1 MKKMTNE
8 IKIFN
13 NPEFGDVRTMEIDN
27 KPYFNASDVASVLGY
42 SNTRDAISRH
52 CKGVVKHDIGV
63 QTGTKA
69 DGTSAIQMVEMS
81 FIPEGDVYRLIVRSK
96 LPQAE
101 KFESWVFDE
110 VLPSIRKSGLYAPD
124 ELLNNPDLVIQ
135 AMTKLKEERLKTE
148 KLQAEKEM
156 LALEN
161 KAKEQVINELRPKL
175 NYLDVILGSKNLLN
189 ITQIAKDYGMSGV
202 TMNKILEGLNIQ
214 YKQRDQWLLYSK
226 YQSMGYTSSE
236 TVSYYDTRGQLQ
248 TRLATKWTQKGRLFL
263 YEILKKNGTV
273 PTIEK
278 ETVTNGK

>member
-1 MKKMTNE
+1 MKKMNE

-13 NPEFGDVRTMEIDN
+13 NPEFGDVRTLEIDG
-27 KPYFNASDVASVLGY
+27 KPYFAAKDIASSLGY
-42 SNTRDAISRH
+42 VNTSKAIGDH
-52 CKGVVKHDIGV
+52 CKGVTKRYVGV
-63 QTGTKA
+63 ETGIRT
-69 DGTSAIQMVEMS
+69 DGTPTIQDIEMS

-110 VLPSIRKSGLYAPD
+110 VLPTIRKHGLYAPD

-135 AMTKLKEERLKTE
+135 AMTKLKEERFKTE

-202 TMNKILEGLNIQ
+202 AMNKILEGLHIQ

-236 TVSYYDTRGQLQ
+236 TTSYYDTKGQLQ
-248 TRLATKWTQKGRLFL
+248 TRRATKWTQKGRLFL

-278 ETVTNGK
+278 ETATNGK

>member
-1 MKKMTNE
+1 MNE

-63 QTGTKA
+63 QTGTRA
-69 DGTSAIQMVEMS
+69 DGTPAIQMVEMS

-110 VLPSIRKSGLYAPD
+110 VLPSIRKSGLYAPY

-278 ETVTNGK
+278 ETVKNEN

>member
-1 MKKMTNE
+1 MKKMNE

-13 NPEFGDVRTMEIDN
+13 NPEFGDVRTLEIDG
-27 KPYFNASDVASVLGY
+27 KPYFAAKDIASSLGY
-42 SNTRDAISRH
+42 VNTSKAIGDH
-52 CKGVVKHDIGV
+52 CKGVTKRYVGV
-63 QTGTKA
+63 ETGIRT
-69 DGTSAIQMVEMS
+69 DGTPAIQDIEMS

-161 KAKEQVINELRPKL
+161 KAKEQMINELRPKL

-278 ETVTNGK
+278 ETVANGK

>member
-13 NPEFGDVRTMEIDN
+13 NPEFGDVRTMEIDD
-27 KPYFNASDVASVLGY
+27 KPYFCASDVASMLGY
-42 SNTRDAISRH
+42 ARPADAIAQH
-52 CKGVVKHDIGV
+52 CKGSVKHRVLTNGGEQDM
-63 QTGTKA
+63 K
-69 DGTSAIQMVEMS
+69 

-110 VLPSIRKSGLYAPD
+110 VLPTIRKHGLYAPD

-148 KLQAEKEM
+148 KLEAEKEV

-161 KAKEQVINELRPKL
+161 KAKEQMINELRPKL

-202 TMNKILEGLNIQ
+202 AMNKILESLNIQ
-214 YKQRDQWLLYSK
+214 YKQRDQWLLYSR

-236 TVSYYDTRGQLQ
+236 TVSYYDTKGQLQ

-278 ETVTNGK
+278 ETVKNEN

>member
-1 MKKMTNE
+1 MNE
-8 IKIFN
+8 IQIFN
-13 NPEFGDVRTMEIDN
+13 SPEFGDVRTLEIDD
-27 KPYFNASDVASVLGY
+27 KPYFCASDVASMLGY

-52 CKGVVKHDIGV
+52 CKGVVKHDGV
-63 QTGTKA
+63 SKTTNQHGVVTNQT
-69 DGTSAIQMVEMS
+69 VEMS

-202 TMNKILEGLNIQ
+202 AMNKILEGLHIQ

-236 TVSYYDTRGQLQ
+236 TTSYYDTKGQLQ

>member
-1 MKKMTNE
+1 MKKMMNE
-8 IKIFN
+8 IQIFN
-13 NPEFGDVRTMEIDN
+13 NPEFGDVRTMEIDD
-27 KPYFNASDVASVLGY
+27 KPYFCASDVASMLGY
-42 SNTRDAISRH
+42 ARPADAIAQH
-52 CKGVVKHDIGV
+52 CKGSVKHRVLTNGGEQDM
-63 QTGTKA
+63 K
-69 DGTSAIQMVEMS
+69 

-110 VLPSIRKSGLYAPD
+110 VLPTIRKHGLYAPD

-202 TMNKILEGLNIQ
+202 AMNKILEGLHIQ

-226 YQSMGYTSSE
+226 YQSMGYTSPE
-236 TVSYYDTRGQLQ
+236 TTSYYDTKGQLQ

-278 ETVTNGK
+278 ETVKNEN

>member
-1 MKKMTNE
+1 MKKMNE

-69 DGTSAIQMVEMS
+69 DGTPAIQMVEMS

-110 VLPSIRKSGLYAPD
+110 VLPTIRKHGLYAPD

-135 AMTKLKEERLKTE
+135 AMIKLKEERLKTE

-278 ETVTNGK
+278 ETVTNVK

>member
-1 MKKMTNE
+1 MKKTMNE
-8 IKIFN
+8 IQIFN
-13 NPEFGDVRTMEIDN
+13 NPEFGDVRTMEIDD
-27 KPYFNASDVASVLGY
+27 KPYFCASDVASMLGY
-42 SNTRDAISRH
+42 VRPADAIAQH
-52 CKGVVKHDIGV
+52 CKGSVKHRVLTNGGEQDM
-63 QTGTKA
+63 K
-69 DGTSAIQMVEMS
+69 

-202 TMNKILEGLNIQ
+202 AMNKILEGLHIQ

-236 TVSYYDTRGQLQ
+236 TTSYYDTKGQLQ

-278 ETVTNGK
+278 ETVKNEN

>member
-1 MKKMTNE
+1 MKKMNE

-13 NPEFGDVRTMEIDN
+13 NPEFGDVRTLEIDG
-27 KPYFNASDVASVLGY
+27 KPYFAAKDIASSLGY
-42 SNTRDAISRH
+42 VNTSKAIGDH
-52 CKGVVKHDIGV
+52 CKGVTKRYVGV
-63 QTGTKA
+63 ETGIRT
-69 DGTSAIQMVEMS
+69 DGTPAIQDIEMS

-148 KLQAEKEM
+148 KLQAEKEV

-161 KAKEQVINELRPKL
+161 KAKEQMINELRPKL

-278 ETVTNGK
+278 ETVANGK

>member
-1 MKKMTNE
+1 MKKMMNE
-8 IKIFN
+8 IKNFN
-13 NPEFGDVRTMEIDN
+13 NPEFGDVRTMEIDD
-27 KPYFNASDVASVLGY
+27 KPYFCASDVASMLGY

-52 CKGVVKHDIGV
+52 CKGVVKHDGV
-63 QTGTKA
+63 SKTTNQYGVVTNQT
-69 DGTSAIQMVEMS
+69 VEMS

-110 VLPSIRKSGLYAPD
+110 VLPTIRKHGLYAPD

-236 TVSYYDTRGQLQ
+236 TVSYYDTKGQLQ

-278 ETVTNGK
+278 ETTVKNAN

>member
-1 MKKMTNE
+1 MKKMTNG

-13 NPEFGDVRTMEIDN
+13 NPEFGDVRTMEIDG
-27 KPYFNASDVASVLGY
+27 KPYFCASDVASMLGY

-52 CKGVVKHDIGV
+52 CKGVVKHDGV
-63 QTGTKA
+63 SKTTNQYGVVTNQT
-69 DGTSAIQMVEMS
+69 VEMS

-202 TMNKILEGLNIQ
+202 AMNKILESLQIQ
-214 YKQRDQWLLYSK
+214 YKQRDQWLLYSR

>member
-1 MKKMTNE
+1 MKKMNE

-13 NPEFGDVRTMEIDN
+13 NPEFGDVRTLEIDG
-27 KPYFNASDVASVLGY
+27 KPYFAAKDIASSLGY
-42 SNTRDAISRH
+42 VNTSKAIGDH
-52 CKGVVKHDIGV
+52 CKGVTKRYVGV
-63 QTGTKA
+63 ETGIRT
-69 DGTSAIQMVEMS
+69 DGTPAIQDIEMS

-202 TMNKILEGLNIQ
+202 AMNKILEGLHIQ

-236 TVSYYDTRGQLQ
+236 TTSYYDTKGQLQ

-278 ETVTNGK
+278 ETVKNEN

>member
-1 MKKMTNE
+1 MKKMNE

-13 NPEFGDVRTMEIDN
+13 NPEFGDVRTMEIDD

-69 DGTSAIQMVEMS
+69 DGTPAIQMVEMS

-278 ETVTNGK
+278 ETVKNEN

>member
-1 MKKMTNE
+1 MKKMNE

-13 NPEFGDVRTMEIDN
+13 NPEFGDVRTMEIDD
-27 KPYFNASDVASVLGY
+27 KPYFCASDVASMLGY
-42 SNTRDAISRH
+42 VRPADAIAQH
-52 CKGVVKHDIGV
+52 CKGSVKHRVLTNGGEQDM
-63 QTGTKA
+63 K
-69 DGTSAIQMVEMS
+69 

-135 AMTKLKEERLKTE
+135 AMTKLKEERFKTE

-161 KAKEQVINELRPKL
+161 KAKEQMINELRPKL

-202 TMNKILEGLNIQ
+202 AMNKILEGLHIQ
-214 YKQRDQWLLYSK
+214 YKQRDQWLLYSR

-236 TVSYYDTRGQLQ
+236 TTSYYDTKGQLQ

-278 ETVTNGK
+278 ETATNGK

>member
-1 MKKMTNE
+1 
-8 IKIFN
+8 
-13 NPEFGDVRTMEIDN
+13 
-27 KPYFNASDVASVLGY
+27 
-42 SNTRDAISRH
+42 
-52 CKGVVKHDIGV
+52 
-63 QTGTKA
+63 
-69 DGTSAIQMVEMS
+69 MS

-110 VLPSIRKSGLYAPD
+110 VLPTIRKHGLYAPD

-148 KLQAEKEM
+148 KLEAEKEV

-202 TMNKILEGLNIQ
+202 AMNKILEGLHIQ

-236 TVSYYDTRGQLQ
+236 TTSYYDTKEQLQ

-278 ETVTNGK
+278 ETVKNEN

>member
-1 MKKMTNE
+1 MKKMNE

-13 NPEFGDVRTMEIDN
+13 NHEFGDVRTMEIDD
-27 KPYFNASDVASVLGY
+27 KPYFCASDVASMLGY

-52 CKGVVKHDIGV
+52 CKGVVKHDGV
-63 QTGTKA
+63 SKTTNQYGVVTNQT
-69 DGTSAIQMVEMS
+69 VEMS

-110 VLPSIRKSGLYAPD
+110 VLPTIRKHGLYAPD

-148 KLQAEKEM
+148 KLEAEKEV

-202 TMNKILEGLNIQ
+202 AMNKILEGLHIQ
-214 YKQRDQWLLYSK
+214 YKQRDQWLLYSR

-236 TVSYYDTRGQLQ
+236 TTSYYDTKGQLQ

-278 ETVTNGK
+278 ETVKNEN

>member
-13 NPEFGDVRTMEIDN
+13 NPEFGDVRTMEIDD
-27 KPYFNASDVASVLGY
+27 KPYFCASDVASMLGY
-42 SNTRDAISRH
+42 VRPADAIAQH
-52 CKGVVKHDIGV
+52 CKGSVKHRVLTNGGEQDM
-63 QTGTKA
+63 K
-69 DGTSAIQMVEMS
+69 

-110 VLPSIRKSGLYAPD
+110 VLPTIRKHGLYAPD

-148 KLQAEKEM
+148 KLEAEKEV

-161 KAKEQVINELRPKL
+161 KAKEQMINELRPKL

-202 TMNKILEGLNIQ
+202 AMNKILEGLHIQ

-236 TVSYYDTRGQLQ
+236 TTSYYDTKGQLQ

>member
-1 MKKMTNE
+1 MKKMNE

-13 NPEFGDVRTMEIDN
+13 NPEFGDVRTMEIDD
-27 KPYFNASDVASVLGY
+27 KPYFCASDVASMLGY

-52 CKGVVKHDIGV
+52 CKGVVKHDGV
-63 QTGTKA
+63 SKTTNQYGVVTNQT
-69 DGTSAIQMVEMS
+69 VEMS

-110 VLPSIRKSGLYAPD
+110 VLPTIRKHGLYAPD

-148 KLQAEKEM
+148 KLEAEKEV

-202 TMNKILEGLNIQ
+202 AMNKILEGLHIQ
-214 YKQRDQWLLYSK
+214 YKQRDQWLLYSR

-236 TVSYYDTRGQLQ
+236 TTSYYDTKGQLQ

-278 ETVTNGK
+278 ETVKNEN

>member
-1 MKKMTNE
+1 MKKMVNE
-8 IKIFN
+8 IKNFN
-13 NPEFGDVRTMEIDN
+13 NPEFGDVRTMEIDD
-27 KPYFNASDVASVLGY
+27 KPYFCASDVASMLGY

-52 CKGVVKHDIGV
+52 CKGVVKHDGV
-63 QTGTKA
+63 SKTTNQYGVVTNQT
-69 DGTSAIQMVEMS
+69 VEMS

-110 VLPSIRKSGLYAPD
+110 VLPTIRKHGLYAPD

-236 TVSYYDTRGQLQ
+236 TVSYYDTKGQLQ

-278 ETVTNGK
+278 ETTVKNAN

>member
-1 MKKMTNE
+1 MKKMNE

-13 NPEFGDVRTMEIDN
+13 NPEFGDVRTLEIDG
-27 KPYFNASDVASVLGY
+27 KPYFAAKDIASSLGY
-42 SNTRDAISRH
+42 VNTSKAIGDH
-52 CKGVVKHDIGV
+52 CKGVTKRYVGV
-63 QTGTKA
+63 ETGIRT
-69 DGTSAIQMVEMS
+69 DGTPAIQDIEMS

-148 KLQAEKEM
+148 KLEAEKEV

-161 KAKEQVINELRPKL
+161 KAKEQMINELRPKL

-278 ETVTNGK
+278 ETVANGK

>member
-1 MKKMTNE
+1 MKKMMNE

-13 NPEFGDVRTMEIDN
+13 NPEFGDVRTMEIDD
-27 KPYFNASDVASVLGY
+27 KPYFCASDVASMLGY

-52 CKGVVKHDIGV
+52 CKGVVKHDGV
-63 QTGTKA
+63 SKTTNQYGVVTNQT
-69 DGTSAIQMVEMS
+69 VEMS

-110 VLPSIRKSGLYAPD
+110 VLPTIRKHGLYAPD

-135 AMTKLKEERLKTE
+135 AMTKLKEERFKTE
-148 KLQAEKEM
+148 KLEAEKEV

-202 TMNKILEGLNIQ
+202 AMNKILEGLHIQ
-214 YKQRDQWLLYSK
+214 YKQRDQWLLYSR

-236 TVSYYDTRGQLQ
+236 TTSYYDTKGQLQ

-278 ETVTNGK
+278 ETATNGK

>member
-1 MKKMTNE
+1 MEE
-8 IKIFN
+8 IQIFN
-13 NPEFGDVRTMEIDN
+13 NPEFGDVRTLEIDD

-69 DGTSAIQMVEMS
+69 DGTPAIQMVEMS

-110 VLPSIRKSGLYAPD
+110 VLPTIRKHGLYAPD

-148 KLQAEKEM
+148 KLEAEKEM

-278 ETVTNGK
+278 ETATNGK

>member
-1 MKKMTNE
+1 MNE

-13 NPEFGDVRTMEIDN
+13 NPEFGDVRTLEIDD
-27 KPYFNASDVASVLGY
+27 KPYFCASDVASMLGY
-42 SNTRDAISRH
+42 SNTRDAILRH
-52 CKGVVKHDIGV
+52 CKGVVKHDGV
-63 QTGTKA
+63 SKTTNQYGVVTNQT
-69 DGTSAIQMVEMS
+69 VEMS

-110 VLPSIRKSGLYAPD
+110 VLPTIRKHGLYAPD

-278 ETVTNGK
+278 ETVKNEN

>member
-1 MKKMTNE
+1 MKKMNE

-13 NPEFGDVRTMEIDN
+13 NPEFGDVRTMEIDD
-27 KPYFNASDVASVLGY
+27 KPYFNASDVASILGY

-69 DGTSAIQMVEMS
+69 DGTPAIQMVEMS

-226 YQSMGYTSSE
+226 YQSMAYTSSE

>member
-1 MKKMTNE
+1 MKKMNE

-13 NPEFGDVRTMEIDN
+13 NPEFGDVRTMEIDGETWFVA
-27 KPYFNASDVASVLGY
+27 KDVANALGFANPR
-42 SNTRDAISRH
+42 SAIANH
-52 CKGVVKHDIGV
+52 VYDDDKGVETIDTPNGGGKQPLTIINESGV
-63 QTGTKA
+63 YALVFSSRLENAKRFKKWV
-69 DGTSAIQMVEMS
+69 TS
-81 FIPEGDVYRLIVRSK
+81 
-96 LPQAE
+96 
-101 KFESWVFDE
+101 E
-110 VLPSIRKSGLYAPD
+110 VLPSIRKHGLYAPD

-148 KLQAEKEM
+148 KLEAEKEV

-202 TMNKILEGLNIQ
+202 AMNKILEGLHIQ
-214 YKQRDQWLLYSK
+214 YKQRDQWLLYSR
-226 YQSMGYTSSE
+226 YQSMGYTNSE
-236 TVSYYDTRGQLQ
+236 TTSYYDTKGQLQ

>member
-1 MKKMTNE
+1 MKKMNE

-13 NPEFGDVRTMEIDN
+13 NPEFGDVRTMEIDG
-27 KPYFNASDVASVLGY
+27 KPYFCASDVASMLGY
-42 SNTRDAISRH
+42 VRPADAIAQH
-52 CKGVVKHDIGV
+52 CKGSVKHRVLTNGGEQDM
-63 QTGTKA
+63 KL
-69 DGTSAIQMVEMS
+69 
-81 FIPEGDVYRLIVRSK
+81 IPEGDVYRLIVRSK

-110 VLPSIRKSGLYAPD
+110 VLPTIRKHGLYAPD

-135 AMTKLKEERLKTE
+135 AMIKLKEERFKTE
-148 KLQAEKEM
+148 KLEAEKEV

-202 TMNKILEGLNIQ
+202 AMNKILEGLHIQ
-214 YKQRDQWLLYSK
+214 YKQRDQWLLYSR

-236 TVSYYDTRGQLQ
+236 TTSYYDTKGQLQ

-278 ETVTNGK
+278 ETVKNEN

>member
-1 MKKMTNE
+1 MKKMNE

-13 NPEFGDVRTMEIDN
+13 NPEFGDVRTMEIDD
-27 KPYFNASDVASVLGY
+27 KPYFCASDVASMLGY

-52 CKGVVKHDIGV
+52 CKGVVKHDGV
-63 QTGTKA
+63 SKTTNQYGVVTNQT
-69 DGTSAIQMVEMS
+69 VEMS

-236 TVSYYDTRGQLQ
+236 TVSYYDTKGQLQ

-278 ETVTNGK
+278 ETVKNAN

>member
-1 MKKMTNE
+1 MKKMNE

-13 NPEFGDVRTMEIDN
+13 NPEFGDVRTMEIDD
-27 KPYFNASDVASVLGY
+27 KPYFCASDVASMLGY

-52 CKGVVKHDIGV
+52 CKGVVKHDVVSKTTNQYGV
-63 QTGTKA
+63 VTNQT
-69 DGTSAIQMVEMS
+69 VEMS

-110 VLPSIRKSGLYAPD
+110 VLPTIRKHGLYAPD

-148 KLQAEKEM
+148 KLEAEKEV

-202 TMNKILEGLNIQ
+202 AMNKILEGLHIQ
-214 YKQRDQWLLYSK
+214 YKQRDQWLLYSR

-236 TVSYYDTRGQLQ
+236 TTSYYDTKGQLQ

-278 ETVTNGK
+278 ETVKNEN

>member
-1 MKKMTNE
+1 MKKMNE

-69 DGTSAIQMVEMS
+69 DGTPAIQMVEMS

-248 TRLATKWTQKGRLFL
+248 TRLATKWTQKGRLFFTK
-263 YEILKKNGTV
+263 Y
-273 PTIEK
+273 
-278 ETVTNGK
+278 

>member
-1 MKKMTNE
+1 MKKMNE

-13 NPEFGDVRTMEIDN
+13 NPEFGDVRTMEIDD
-27 KPYFNASDVASVLGY
+27 KPYFNANDVASVLGY

-69 DGTSAIQMVEMS
+69 DGTPAIQMVEMS
-81 FIPEGDVYRLIVRSK
+81 FIPEGDVYRLIARSK

-110 VLPSIRKSGLYAPD
+110 VLPTIRKHGLYAPD

-148 KLQAEKEM
+148 KLEAEKEV

-202 TMNKILEGLNIQ
+202 AMNKILEGLHI
-214 YKQRDQWLLYSK
+214 
-226 YQSMGYTSSE
+226 
-236 TVSYYDTRGQLQ
+236 
-248 TRLATKWTQKGRLFL
+248 
-263 YEILKKNGTV
+263 
-273 PTIEK
+273 
-278 ETVTNGK
+278 

>member
-1 MKKMTNE
+1 MKKMNE

-13 NPEFGDVRTMEIDN
+13 NPEFGDVRTMEIDD
-27 KPYFNASDVASVLGY
+27 KPYFCASDVASMLGY

-52 CKGVVKHDIGV
+52 CKGVVKHDGV
-63 QTGTKA
+63 SKTTNQYGVVTNQT
-69 DGTSAIQMVEMS
+69 VEMS

-101 KFESWVFDE
+101 KFKSWVFDE

-135 AMTKLKEERLKTE
+135 AMTKLKEERFKTE

-202 TMNKILEGLNIQ
+202 AMNKILEGLHIQ
-214 YKQRDQWLLYSK
+214 YKQRDQWLLYSR

-236 TVSYYDTRGQLQ
+236 TTSYYDTKGQLQ

-278 ETVTNGK
+278 ETVKNEN